1 MFCTNCGK
9 EIPENSNN
17 CPSCGKEVK
26 SGEINFSK
34 INRSDVKNFITGK
47 DVEQKA
53 QEESRIKDL
62 SDIIVDSDEE
72 QIAVLGGGYLA
83 NMLHG
88 GGLSKGFGILT
99 DKRFYFKGKSYKM
112 SVGIPLSISQEY
124 IVDLEDITATGFTFI
139 GLFWLRILAIVCYI
153 AGVLVVPGLG
163 TIGLLCCGLIGIVL
177 MCIYRLTLR
186 NYYEITFA
194 GGSVRVDVSKYGG
207 IKEVR
212 AFNKALR
219 MAKDK
224 CK

>member
-9 EIPENSNN
+9 EIPNGSNK
-17 CPSCGKEVK
+17 CPTCGKEIK
-26 SGEINFSK
+26 SGGINFSK
-34 INRSDVKNFITGK
+34 INRSEVKNFITGK
-47 DVEQKA
+47 DIEQKA

-88 GGLSKGFGILT
+88 GGLRKGFGILT
-99 DKRFYFKGKSYKM
+99 DKRFYFKSKSYKM
-112 SVGIPLSISQEY
+112 SVGIPLSISQDY
-124 IVDLEDITATGFTFI
+124 IVDLEDITATGFTFVS
-139 GLFWLRILAIVCYI
+139 LFWLRILAIVCYI
-153 AGVLVVPGLG
+153 VGVLLLILPIYG
-163 TIGLLCCGLIGIVL
+163 LCCIAIGMVL
-177 MCIYRLTLR
+177 MLIYRLTLR
-186 NYYEITFA
+186 NYYKITFA